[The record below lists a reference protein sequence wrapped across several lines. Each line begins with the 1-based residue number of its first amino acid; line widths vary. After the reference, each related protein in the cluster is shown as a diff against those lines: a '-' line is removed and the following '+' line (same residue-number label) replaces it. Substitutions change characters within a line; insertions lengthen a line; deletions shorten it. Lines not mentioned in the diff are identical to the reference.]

1 MKLSE
6 MPYVRPDMGKLESLF
21 TTLTNDFKVAESS
34 EAQIGVIDQI
44 NDLRNDFET
53 NAVLASIRYS
63 ADTAS
68 ESNQEEKSFF
78 DSNQPVFDNLV
89 NDYYIA
95 LTSSK
100 YRVALEAHFG
110 VQLFDFATC
119 LVKTIS
125 GDIVADLTKENE
137 LMSEYTKLLASAK
150 IPFQGEEYNLSGMIP
165 FEAHPDRT
173 VRIGAVQALDKFMAD
188 NGEEL
193 DRLFDELVALR
204 NTIAKKQGFENF
216 TQMGY
221 ARMTRTDY
229 DADMVASYR
238 KQILE
243 HVVPLATKLREL
255 QKERIGVDDFFY
267 HDEEHKFNSGSPK
280 PQGTPEWIQDQASVM
295 YKEMAPETDTFFQY
309 MRDNELMDL
318 VNRKGKA
325 GGGYCTFLPNTK
337 SPFIFSNFNGTL
349 GDITVLTHEAGHAF
363 QVYESRDYRIPEY
376 NWPTYEAC
384 EIHSMSME
392 FLTWPWMGMFF
403 KQDLEKFKYEH
414 VMTSMTF
421 LPRGVAVDEFQ
432 HFVYD
437 NPEATP
443 AERKAK
449 WKQLEELYMPHRKYE
464 GSPHSESGGFWQ
476 YQRHIYL
483 SPFYYIDYT
492 LALICAFQ
500 FWMKSE
506 EDAEKA
512 WVDYLRLCK
521 AGGTQ
526 SFLKLVELAG
536 LESPFAD
543 GCLEKVTGKV
553 SEWLNDFDASA
564 LD

>member
-6 MPYVRPDMGKLESLF
+6 MPYVRPDMGELESRF
-21 TTLTNDFKVAESS
+21 TTLTNAFKAAESS
-34 EAQIGVIDQI
+34 DAQMELIDQI
-44 NDLRNDFET
+44 NELRNDFET
-53 NAVLASIRYS
+53 NSQLASIRYS
-63 ADTAS
+63 ADTAPQV
-68 ESNQEEKSFF
+68 NQEEKSFF
-78 DSNQPVFDNLV
+78 DNNEPVYNNLV

-95 LTSSK
+95 LTGSK
-100 YRVALEAHFG
+100 FRPELERHFG
-110 VQLFDFATC
+110 PQLFDFATE
-119 LVKTIS
+119 LVKTVS
-125 GDIVADLTKENE
+125 SEIVEGLTKENQ

-150 IPFQGEEYNLSGMIP
+150 IDFQGEEYNLSGMIP
-165 FEAHPDRT
+165 FNSHDDRA
-173 VRIGAVQALDKFMAD
+173 VRRAAGKAVNDFMED
-188 NGEEL
+188 NVEEL

-204 NTIAKKQGFENF
+204 NTIAKKQGFNTF
-216 TQMGY
+216 TEMGY

-238 KQILE
+238 KQVLE
-243 HVVPLATKLREL
+243 HVVPLATRLREL
-255 QKERIGVDDFFY
+255 QRKRIGLDELFH
-267 HDEEHKFNSGSPK
+267 HDEECKFESGSPK
-280 PQGTPEWIQDQASVM
+280 PQGSPEWIQDQASVM
-295 YKEMAPETDTFFQY
+295 YKEMSPETDTFFQY
-309 MRDNELMDL
+309 MRDNQLMDL

-349 GDITVLTHEAGHAF
+349 GDVTVLTHEAGHAF
-363 QVYESRDYRIPEY
+363 QVYQSRDYRIPEY

-414 VMTSMTF
+414 MMTSITF

-432 HFVYD
+432 HFIYD
-437 NPEATP
+437 HPEATP
-443 AERKAK
+443 AERNAK
-449 WKQLEELYMPHRKYE
+449 WKALEELYMPHRKYDDCGHYE
-464 GSPHSESGGFWQ
+464 GGGVWQ
-476 YQRHIYL
+476 HQRHIYL

-500 FWMKSE
+500 FWMKAE
-506 EDAEKA
+506 EDRDKA
-512 WVDYLRLCK
+512 WVDYMRLCK

-526 SFLKLVELAG
+526 SFLGLVDLAG

-543 GCLEKVTGKV
+543 GCLEKVTGEI
-553 SEWLNDFDASA
+553 SNWLDSFDASK